1 MKRTGRRVRCARR
14 KKKRTG
20 QTTGEGIRVN
30 LIEDK
35 VSHTLRQW
43 SVRCARGGEEFALMS
58 SESITRYEESVL
70 GEYKLGAVVKRS
82 PAGTVYETEFCG
94 YDGERRPAVIKV
106 CELDAYA
113 AMTAVRRYRS
123 AMRLEHPHLLCLY
136 AAGTSRT
143 DGVTK
148 AWVVMERADESLAG
162 VLGERALSEDEVG
175 EMLRPAVAA
184 LAHLHKN
191 GYAHGAIRPSNV
203 LAAGDQLK
211 LSSDNA
217 VLVSGDGV
225 PAVDVLAE
233 DIRAADIQAL
243 GALIAESLTER
254 GPHGVIRHP
263 TGRFAEIVRHCSEPD
278 PAKRWT
284 AEQIAARLD
293 EKAAEPPPE
302 TIVRAPQPELSRRSP
317 ESHRAP
323 TWILAALAAVVLAV
337 LLTAVLRKNSNNTPA
352 PVATSPA
359 VPAESKAV
367 PAAAPPPP
375 AIQPVPAKAKPFPE
389 PPLSNGRK
397 ADGWFVIVGAYGSRD
412 AAEKRMNSLVKR
424 WPGFHLKVSERS
436 SERAPWLVTLGENLS
451 EDEAE
456 SVRARAVHAGL
467 PHDAYIKR
475 IK

>member
-1 MKRTGRRVRCARR
+1 
-14 KKKRTG
+14 
-20 QTTGEGIRVN
+20 
-30 LIEDK
+30 
-35 VSHTLRQW
+35 
-43 SVRCARGGEEFALMS
+43 
-58 SESITRYEESVL
+58 
-70 GEYKLGAVVKRS
+70 
-82 PAGTVYETEFCG
+82 
-94 YDGERRPAVIKV
+94 
-106 CELDAYA
+106 
-113 AMTAVRRYRS
+113 MTAVRRYRS

-143 DGVTK
+143 DGVTQ

-162 VLGERALSEDEVG
+162 VLAERALSEDEVG

-217 VLVSGDGV
+217 VRIAEEGV
-225 PAVDVLAE
+225 PAP
-233 DIRAADIQAL
+233 DILAADIQAL

-263 TGRFAEIVRHCSEPD
+263 AGRFAEIVRHCSEPD
-278 PAKRWT
+278 LAKRWT
-284 AEQIAARLD
+284 AEQIAARLE
-293 EKAAEPPPE
+293 EKAAEPSPE
-302 TIVRAPQPELSRRSP
+302 TIAPAPEPERSGRSP
-317 ESHRAP
+317 ESYRAP
-323 TWILAALAAVVLAV
+323 KWIFVALAAVVLAV
-337 LLTAVLRKNSNNTPA
+337 LLSALLRKSNNTPA
-352 PVATSPA
+352 PVATPPVVS
-359 VPAESKAV
+359 AESK
-367 PAAAPPPP
+367 AAPPPP
-375 AIQPVPAKAKPFPE
+375 AIQPAPAKAKPFPE
-389 PPLSNGRK
+389 PPLSIGRK

-412 AAEKRMNSLVKR
+412 AAEKQMNSLAKH
-424 WPGFHLKVSERS
+424 WPAFHLRVSERS